1 MMLSKTFGLWLAL
14 LLASGGAQAQQKWC
28 ATASPP
34 PDRAGWFA
42 QMSRETPHTAMV
54 QSTLAIPIAFHVVT
68 DGKKGKISSQQI
80 AVLIENLNWAYRN
93 TPFSF
98 YLYKADTLKN
108 KGFYNNC
115 FFNTTNQQ
123 KLRKKLAVDTRYVV
137 NVYSCKLG
145 KPDWYGI
152 ATFPPGYPIPGNP
165 GATYMQGI
173 AVDPVVLGST
183 DFPYGLALAHEVGHY
198 LGLFHTFE
206 TIFNSGQAGC
216 ADPGDF
222 ISDTPTQ
229 AFHTFGA
236 CPVGLDSCPALPG
249 ADDIPNLMN
258 YATDECWDHF
268 SPGQVAFMVKAVQDF
283 RPTLGTR

>member
-1 MMLSKTFGLWLAL
+1 MHRKSFSLWLVL
-14 LLASGGAQAQQKWC
+14 LLCSVGTYAQQKWC
-28 ATASPP
+28 ATSSPP
-34 PDRAGWFA
+34 PDKAGWFA
-42 QMSRETPHTAMV
+42 QLSREAPRTAMA
-54 QSTLAIPIAFHVVT
+54 QSTLAIPVAFHVVT
-68 DGKKGKISSQQI
+68 DGKKGKISAQQI

-93 TPFSF
+93 SPFSF

-108 KGFYNNC
+108 KAWYNNC
-115 FFNTTNQQ
+115 FFNVKNQQ
-123 KLRKKLAVDTRYVV
+123 KLRKRLALDTRYFV
-137 NVYSCKLG
+137 NIYSCKLG
-145 KPDWYGI
+145 NPDFLGI

-165 GATYMQGI
+165 STTYMQGI
-173 AVDPVVLGST
+173 AVDPVVLGSA

-206 TIFNSGQAGC
+206 TAFNPAKAGC

-222 ISDTPTQ
+222 IGDTPTQ

-236 CPVGLDSCPALPG
+236 CPVGLDSCPALAG

-268 SPGQVAFMVKAVQDF
+268 SVGQIDFMVNAIQEF